1 MACMLFVAT
10 TSRTIGTTPP
20 AWADGSQQI
29 YATAMART
37 CQLWPAG
44 QPPSEWNRTRANRVA
59 GAGPV
64 L

>member
-44 QPPSEWNRTRANRVA
+44 QPPS
-59 GAGPV
+59 
-64 L
+64 